1 MKQLGLRLL
10 ALKKT
15 CQFANFQTRKMI
27 ANGLFMSKLLYLI
40 PLWGG
45 CEEFLIKALQ
55 VVQNKAARFVANKG
69 QLTSTKMLLKE
80 CGWLSVS
87 QLVFYHSVILLFKV
101 KRAEQPTYIFG
112 MTGSV
117 KNERYGARSSQVG
130 ALRVIGSRF
139 PRHSLNENSFRW
151 RSTRYWN
158 QLPAQLRTMDE
169 VNKFKKSLKSWVQ
182 DNVKI

>member
-1 MKQLGLRLL
+1 
-10 ALKKT
+10 
-15 CQFANFQTRKMI
+15 
-27 ANGLFMSKLLYLI
+27 MSKLLYLI

-101 KRAEQPTYIFG
+101 KRAEQPTCIYG
-112 MTGSV
+112 MTGSA